1 MPISGMKQGSGKS
14 RFAGRVFAC
23 AVSAVAVM
31 ALAAPTALAQ
41 SDAVDEYTL
50 TLPQAG
56 EDQQVPPGST
66 PPGTG
71 GGVPQVTAPPPGEGG
86 TGSTEAKGSLVKD
99 LKGIAKKP
107 ELGAP
112 QPSNFIPG
120 GPNSLGPGGRG
131 VPEIVAD
138 TVDESEGGAP
148 ALLAALGAIAAAGV
162 WVGLRRRRSKLRI
175 TG

>member
-23 AVSAVAVM
+23 AVSAIA
-31 ALAAPTALAQ
+31 AGAIAAPAAMGQ
-41 SDAVDEYTL
+41 AVDEYTL

-56 EDQQVPPGST
+56 EDQHLPPGTSA
-66 PPGTG
+66 PGTG
-71 GGVPQVTAPPPGEGG
+71 GGVASATTPPGEEG

-99 LKGIAKKP
+99 LKDVATKP

-112 QPSNFIPG
+112 QPETKRITP
-120 GPNSLGPGGRG
+120 LGPGGRG

>member
-1 MPISGMKQGSGKS
+1 MPISGMKRGSGKS

-23 AVSAVAVM
+23 AVTAISAA
-31 ALAAPTALAQ
+31 AIAAPAAMGQ
-41 SDAVDEYTL
+41 AVDEYTL

-56 EDQQVPPGST
+56 EDQHLPPGTSA
-66 PPGTG
+66 PGTG
-71 GGVPQVTAPPPGEGG
+71 GGVATTTPPGAEGS
-86 TGSTEAKGSLVKD
+86 GSTEAKGSLVKD
-99 LKGIAKKP
+99 LKDVAKKP

-112 QPSNFIPG
+112 QPENFIPG
-120 GPNSLGPGGRG
+120 AGSPGGPEGRG

-162 WVGLRRRRSKLRI
+162 WAGFRRRRSKLRI
-175 TG
+175 SS